1 MENKKFGIPTLSLLV
16 VLALGIGFFL
26 SQTYTVRI
34 QKTGENA
41 TVGHQDHQGQDE
53 HGGEHDHEEHK
64 EGSLEEHEGHVHE
77 GHEGHGHE
85 GHSGHKEN
93 VQMTEN
99 EMEEFGVETGIAA
112 PGKLHTYIEL
122 PGEVAINPDRLAHI
136 VPRVPGVVR
145 KVMKTIGDTVRAG
158 EIMAIIESS
167 ELGQAKIE
175 YITFR
180 KQLELAQ
187 VDLERMQTIH
197 DNTAK
202 MLKMLKEAPSPA
214 TLQKEAKGLDMG
226 ENRSRLISTYT
237 NLILTKATHKREKN
251 LYEKKITSQGDFLK
265 AERDYKS
272 AQAMYTATYD
282 EISFSI
288 KRQLM
293 DKERAASVAEST
305 LRAAERHLHVLGLT
319 ERELA
324 ELKNS
329 TQESEKQNA
338 QLTRI
343 EIRSPFRG
351 TVIEKHITLGEVIR
365 NDSKVFVVADLSSVW
380 VNLSIYQKDMP
391 LVRSGQPVIITAG
404 DSIPD
409 VKGKISWVKPM
420 VGEETRT
427 SIARIVIPNLKEVW
441 RPGLFITGKVEVSE
455 VDVPLLVPKAAVQII
470 EGKKV
475 IFVEG
480 KDGFEAKAVKIGRS
494 DENNL
499 EILSGLRVGQRYV
512 TKGGFTLKSN
522 LAKGEFSEGH
532 SH

>member
-1 MENKKFGIPTLSLLV
+1 
-16 VLALGIGFFL
+16 
-26 SQTYTVRI
+26 
-34 QKTGENA
+34 
-41 TVGHQDHQGQDE
+41 
-53 HGGEHDHEEHK
+53 
-64 EGSLEEHEGHVHE
+64 
-77 GHEGHGHE
+77 
-85 GHSGHKEN
+85 
-93 VQMTEN
+93 
-99 EMEEFGVETGIAA
+99 VETGIAA
-112 PGKLHTYIEL
+112 SGKLHTYLNL
-122 PGEVAINPDRLAHI
+122 PGEIAINPDRLAHI

-180 KQLELAQ
+180 KQLELSH

-202 MLKMLKEAPSPA
+202 MLKMLKESPSPA
-214 TLQKEAKGLDMG
+214 KLQKEAKGLDMG

-237 NLILTKATHKREKN
+237 TLILTKATYKREKN

-305 LRAAERHLHVLGLT
+305 LRAAERHLHILGLS

-324 ELKNS
+324 ALKSS
-329 TQESEKQNA
+329 TQESEKQNN
-338 QLTRI
+338 QLTHI
-343 EIRSPFRG
+343 EIRSPFKG

-380 VNLSIYQKDMP
+380 VNISVYQKDM
-391 LVRSGQPVIITAG
+391 RFIRNGQSVIIKAG
-404 DSIPD
+404 ESIPD
-409 VKGKISWVKPM
+409 VRGKISWVKPM

-427 SIARIVIPNLKEVW
+427 SIARIVIPNHKEVW
-441 RPGLFITGKVEVSE
+441 RPGLFVTGKVEVSE
-455 VDVPLLVPKAAVQII
+455 VEVSVLVPKTAVQII
-470 EGKKV
+470 ENKKIV
-475 IFVEG
+475 FVEER
-480 KDGFEAKAVKIGRS
+480 DGFEAKPIKIGRS
-494 DENNL
+494 DEKNL
-499 EILSGLRVGQRYV
+499 EILSGVSTGQRYV

-522 LAKGEFSEGH
+522 LAKGEFSGGH

>member
-1 MENKKFGIPTLSLLV
+1 MENKKFGIPAV
-16 VLALGIGFFL
+16 VLLAVVFLGIGFFL

-34 QKTGENA
+34 QKTEEIHSSVDEGHDEAGE
-41 TVGHQDHQGQDE
+41 E
-53 HGGEHDHEEHK
+53 HG
-64 EGSLEEHEGHVHE
+64 SE
-77 GHEGHGHE
+77 GHEGHEEDSNGKHDEHGHE
-85 GHSGHKEN
+85 GHGAHKEN
-93 VQMTEN
+93 VRMSDE
-99 EMEEFGVETGIAA
+99 EMREFGVETGIAA
-112 PGKLHTYIEL
+112 SGKLHTYVSL
-122 PGEVAINPDRLAHI
+122 PGEVSINPDRLVHI
-136 VPRVPGVVR
+136 VPRVSGVVR
-145 KVMKTIGDTVRAG
+145 EVMKTIGDTVRAG

-175 YITFR
+175 YITFK
-180 KQLELAQ
+180 KQLELAL

-202 MLKMLKEAPSPA
+202 MLRMLKDAPSPA
-214 TLQKEAKGLDMG
+214 KLQKDAKGLDMG

-237 NLILTKATHKREKN
+237 TLILTKATHKREKN
-251 LYEKKITSQGDFLK
+251 LYEKKITSQGDFLR

-272 AQAMYTATYD
+272 AQALYTATYD

-293 DKERAASVAEST
+293 DKERAASVAKST

-324 ELKNS
+324 SLKTS
-329 TQESEKQNA
+329 IQDSKKQNN

-343 EIRSPFRG
+343 EIRSPFKG

-365 NDSKVFVVADLSSVW
+365 NDSKVFAVADLSSVW
-380 VNLSIYQKDMP
+380 VNLSIYQKDMR
-391 LVRSGQPVIITAG
+391 LIRNGQSVLIKAG
-404 DSIPD
+404 ENIPD
-409 VKGKISWVKPM
+409 ARGEISWVKPM

-427 SIARIVIPNLKEVW
+427 SIARVVIPNLKEIW
-441 RPGLFITGKVEVSE
+441 RPGLFVTGEVEVSE
-455 VDVPLLVPKAAVQII
+455 VEVNVLVPKAAVQII
-470 EGKKV
+470 ENNKI
-475 IFVEG
+475 IFVKEDG
-480 KDGFEAKAVKIGRS
+480 GFEAKHVKIGRS
-494 DENNL
+494 DEKNL
-499 EILSGLRVGQRYV
+499 EIVSGVSAGQHYV